1 MIEGSTPTG
10 RKQQLCWECS
20 KATNKDGECPWS
32 AAGIPVPGWEAY
44 PTHNKDTKTFVV
56 VNCPLFDRDAYD
68 NGLRRVRKE
77 K

>member
-1 MIEGSTPTG
+1 MSLERSRDSGS
-10 RKQQLCWECS
+10 R
-20 KATNKDGECPWS
+20 
-32 AAGIPVPGWEAY
+32 IPVPGWEAY
-44 PTHNKDTKTFVV
+44 PTHNKDTETFVV